1 MMMRGRSAALLF
13 CFVLLV
19 PLIAAC
25 TGQPTSEANV
35 QATVAAG
42 IAATD
47 TARQAEANLRS
58 TIEAEVRATAVAAQP
73 SPTTAAAAAATP
85 GAGQAAAPGRT
96 GSPTAASP
104 ANPTVGPG
112 GPLATTTPA
121 VAGTAPAASGT
132 APAGTPAAGT
142 SGDTTVP
149 TTFRPEGGE
158 AARQTVN
165 IQLVFDASGSMA
177 EQIGSETR
185 IEAARKAIQQVIDKL
200 PDDAGDKLNVGFRV
214 FGHQGDNTQA
224 GRAASCQSTELLV
237 PVQGVNKDVLRQQAL
252 SWEPT
257 GWTPITLALQ
267 KAGESMPP
275 ASENVRN
282 VIILVTDGEETCDG
296 DPCSAAKALRESGA
310 EVRVDVVGFGL
321 TPQVADTLKCVAENS
336 GGLYVDAKD
345 GPSLAQT
352 LESLIDLNKGGV
364 LYIKAVGPGGRTE
377 TGAYVSEILDAQ
389 GRKINDSL
397 GAAALPQKVDG
408 SLDDTTQFADGE
420 SVYRLPAGTYTM
432 KVGFLQQTDVRGTF
446 DAPDSASIYT
456 VVIGDGQQTDA
467 FIGIGSVTVAPNGVP
482 DETHCTLSIE
492 VFNNGTWESVVNAFP
507 SAPPCS
513 KDERFGFIFNKTYN
527 LLPGRYRLQQYETNR
542 NGPSTTINEFT
553 VEPGKA
559 VTLQVGGR

>member
-1 MMMRGRSAALLF
+1 MLRKRSAALLLF
-13 CFVLLV
+13 FLLV
-19 PLIAAC
+19 PTIAAC
-25 TGQPTSEANV
+25 TGAGNTEASV
-35 QATVAAG
+35 QATVAA
-42 IAATD
+42 ITTATD
-47 TARQAEANLRS
+47 TARQAEANMQA
-58 TIEAEVRATAVAAQP
+58 TIQAAVQATAAAAQP

-121 VAGTAPAASGT
+121 VAGTAPATSGT

-224 GRAASCQSTELLV
+224 GRAESCQSTELLV
-237 PVQGVNKDVLRQQAL
+237 PVQGVNKDLLRQQAL

-282 VIILVTDGEETCDG
+282 IIILVTDGEETCDR
-296 DPCSAAKALRESGA
+296 DPCAAAKALRESGA

-364 LYIKAVGPGGRTE
+364 LYIKAVGPRGELATYARE
-377 TGAYVSEILDAQ
+377 EEIKDANGQ
-389 GRKINDSL
+389 L
-397 GAAALPQKVDG
+397 VDG
-408 SLDDTTQFADGE
+408 EAGLSRTRDG
-420 SVYRLPAGTYTM
+420 A
-432 KVGFLQQTDVRGTF
+432 F
-446 DAPDSASIYT
+446 DNIT
-456 VVIGDGQQTDA
+456 KMN
-467 FIGIGSVTVAPNGVP
+467 F
-482 DETHCTLSIE
+482 CL
-492 VFNNGTWESVVNAFP
+492 
-507 SAPPCS
+507 
-513 KDERFGFIFNKTYN
+513 
-527 LLPGRYRLQQYETNR
+527 
-542 NGPSTTINEFT
+542 
-553 VEPGKA
+553 
-559 VTLQVGGR
+559 